1 MFKPFKKLAK
11 KDTVATKA
19 KAVGGNPFAKGKVAA
34 KPKGKAK
41 PAAKGKAAKAKASA
55 KSERNLMTQIG
66 GFPPMKKKGKKSFS
80 LFS

>member
-1 MFKPFKKLAK
+1 MFKPFKKLPK
-11 KDTVATKA
+11 KDA
-19 KAVGGNPFAKGKVAA
+19 KAAPAKGNPFAKGKVAA

-41 PAAKGKAAKAKASA
+41 PAAKGKAGKAKASA
-55 KSERNLMTQIG
+55 KSERNMMVQLG